1 MDASLYP
8 MIFKRKSFH
17 TFRSIERPLSS
28 EELSALREAFA
39 GFEPLIPDIRV
50 GLRIVSTKEKPFKR
64 DAEYC
69 VLLYSEKKEG
79 WLQNLGYLGQQLDLW
94 LAANDIGCVWY
105 GLGKTDLAQW
115 DGLDFGIM
123 LAIAKAT
130 PDSFRKDMFKAKRKP
145 MDDLRSGEGYDEILN
160 IARFAP
166 SACNSQPWF
175 VECHGSTLD
184 IFREKTPKHHGI
196 FPVAALRYFNQI
208 DLGIFLCIL
217 ELCLQN
223 ADIPFRRTLY
233 PETENGNLLLNARYE
248 LTK

>member
-17 TFRSIERPLSS
+17 TFRSIDRPLSN

-39 GFEPLIPDIRV
+39 GFAPLHPDIRV
-50 GLRIVSTKEKPFKR
+50 GLRIVSTEEKPFKR

-94 LAANDIGCVWY
+94 LAAQDIGCVWY
-105 GLGKTDLAQW
+105 GFGKADHAQW

-145 MDDLRSGEGYDEILN
+145 MNELRNGEDFDEILK
-160 IARFAP
+160 IVRFAP

-175 VECHGSTLD
+175 VECHNSTLD

-196 FPVAALRYFNQI
+196 FPVASLRYFNQI

-223 ADIPFRRTLY
+223 AGIPFRRILL
-233 PETENGNLLLNARYE
+233 PELEEGGLLQNAHYE
-248 LTK
+248 IMK